1 MRKITKQI
9 YKQKVDESG
18 NLIFDENGSAI
29 LIYVGEVEE
38 YEEESTEKYIQ
49 IG

>member
-1 MRKITKQI
+1 MKKIIKQI

-18 NLIFDENGSAI
+18 NLIFDENGNAI

-38 YEEESTEKYIQ
+38 YEEESTEESVQ